1 MAALKPRTT
10 SGPLEVRWEG
20 RACTVWIPVGDDQ
33 ERLAFALSGDEAQ
46 EIAALLAAVTEP
58 GE

>member
-1 MAALKPRTT
+1 
-10 SGPLEVRWEG
+10 
-20 RACTVWIPVGDDQ
+20 VWIPVGDDQ